1 MRSMTPSNVSAEPH
15 GIWTGVGFAAS
26 FVTIMSTQRSKSA
39 PTRSIL
45 LMNAMRGT
53 P

>member
-1 MRSMTPSNVSAEPH
+1 MTPRKVSAEPQ
-15 GIWTGVGFAAS
+15 GRMIGTGLAAS
-26 FVTIMSTQRSKSA
+26 LEIIISTQRSKSA

-45 LMNAMRGT
+45 LTNAMRGT